1 MNEQK
6 KNYQLEENQILR
18 KAYYLG
24 HKKVRGKKDPNKEYC
39 FVDLLF
45 VNNVGQPEEY
55 HTITSAFCD
64 VANEP
69 VGIQR
74 LKEVECVFE
83 LSADPTRPARFVKVL
98 V

>member
-1 MNEQK
+1 MKEQEK
-6 KNYQLEENQILR
+6 KLEENQILR

-24 HKKVRGKKDPNKEYC
+24 HKKIKGKKDPDKVYC

-45 VNNVGQPEEY
+45 INNAGTPEEY

-64 VANEP
+64 LENEP
-69 VGIQR
+69 IGIQR
-74 LKEVECVFE
+74 LSEVDCVFQ
-83 LSADPTRPARFVKVL
+83 LSDDPTRPARFVKIL